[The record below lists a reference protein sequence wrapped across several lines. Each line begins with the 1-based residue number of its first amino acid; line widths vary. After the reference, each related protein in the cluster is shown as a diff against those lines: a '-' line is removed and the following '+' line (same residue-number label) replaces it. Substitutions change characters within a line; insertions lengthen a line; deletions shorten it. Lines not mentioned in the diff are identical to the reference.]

1 MTDRKKQHG
10 RAAAQRRAAAAAARA
25 EAQRR
30 QRRLRMIVVGAIAL
44 VAVVAIVLASIAGG
58 DDDGD
63 ADLADTTDATD
74 STDSTLD
81 TTSSTEP
88 PADLVEPTCPDAD
101 EKPDERPGGFTGAP
115 PTCIDEGVD
124 YSAVMVTSEGE
135 ITIDLLEDVAPNT
148 VNNFVFLARWGWYD
162 GDDFHRVIQGFMNQG
177 GDPIGTGEGDPGYRF
192 ADELPDSVDAYVP
205 GTVAM
210 ANAGPDTNGS
220 QFFICVGCDQLPT
233 PDYSIFGQVTAGM
246 DVVEAINAL
255 GVPPGQSG
263 PPSPPVTIESVTID
277 EGP

>member
-1 MTDRKKQHG
+1 VTDRKKQHG

-25 EAQRR
+25 EARRR
-30 QRRLRMIVVGAIAL
+30 QRRLRLIVVGAIAL
-44 VAVVAIVLASIAGG
+44 VAIVAIVLASVAGGG
-58 DDDGD
+58 DDADD
-63 ADLADTTDATD
+63 ADLADTTDA
-74 STDSTLD
+74 SLD

-88 PADLVEPTCPDAD
+88 PADAVEPTCPDAE
-101 EKPDERPGGFTGAP
+101 EKPDERPGGFTEAP
-115 PTCIDEGVD
+115 PTCIDDGVD

-135 ITIDLLEDVAPNT
+135 ITIDLLEEVAPNT

-210 ANAGPDTNGS
+210 ANSGPDTNGS

-233 PDYSIFGQVTAGM
+233 PGYSIFGQVTDGM

-263 PPSPPVTIESVTID
+263 PPSPPVTIESVTIV